1 MRAIVRDVLG
11 SVVLG
16 LSVVAA
22 MSPAALYWWIHGDHE
37 RYIWIINGPAP
48 YSGMG
53 SGPWQLW
60 VGVGLLLASLGLL
73 AVGCWLKWPTW
84 RVLLAADRER

>member
-1 MRAIVRDVLG
+1 MGAIVRDVLG

-16 LSVVAA
+16 LSAVTAA
-22 MSPAALYWWIHGDHE
+22 SPAVLYWWLHGDHE
-37 RYIWIINGPAP
+37 RYVWIINGPPP

-60 VGVGLLLASLGLL
+60 TGVGLLLLALILL
-73 AVGCWLKWPTW
+73 VVACWLKWPTW
-84 RVLLAADRER
+84 RLLLGAQRRA